1 MSSKGGSAQAATPT
15 SSFSTPIELPTTP
28 RTSTALGLPVE
39 SAGYWSAEYPSSRE
53 ASSSRMH
60 CQVAHSPL
68 VTGKALTES
77 LSLMNIA
84 DMTDHTKPPIGWQ
97 HKAFGT
103 DIYGLHSSDLEA
115 LGISA
120 LDGDL
125 PFPVM
130 TLNREAIS
138 HNVDLMAQFCA
149 DHDVDM
155 APHAKTTMS
164 PELVRRQLD
173 AGAWGMTAATVAQ
186 ARILREFGIDTII
199 IASQVLDPAGIRW
212 ICNVQQTDPGF
223 FVATLVDSI
232 ESVQLMER
240 LIAKVSPSS
249 RIRVLVEL
257 GYDSGRAGART
268 LDQALDVARAASQTQ
283 SLVLTGVE
291 GFEGMMPGGSVAAR
305 RISVDSYLRSARVF
319 TEICAAENLFEN
331 NSTQAPLPLVTF
343 GGSAFHDLVVREL
356 AGRWATGNGVR
367 IVLRSGCYITHDH
380 GLYAD
385 TSPWADGPRTL
396 RAAAEVWGVVLSLP
410 EPYPSRAG
418 RSSASVVATWVPTQ
432 AFPQYCGDA
441 ERAPISRLGNCP
453 SLHSTISTLTSICRQ
468 ISMCVSVISWAAE
481 SRTRA
486 RLSTSGH

>member
-1 MSSKGGSAQAATPT
+1 M
-15 SSFSTPIELPTTP
+15 
-28 RTSTALGLPVE
+28 
-39 SAGYWSAEYPSSRE
+39 
-53 ASSSRMH
+53 
-60 CQVAHSPL
+60 
-68 VTGKALTES
+68 TGQALTES
-77 LSLMNIA
+77 LLLMNIA
-84 DMTDHTKPPIGWQ
+84 DTTDHTNPPIGWQ

-103 DIYGLHSSDLEA
+103 DLNGLRSSDLEA

-125 PFPVM
+125 PLPVM
-130 TLNREAIS
+130 TLDREAIS
-138 HNVDLMAQFCA
+138 HNVDLMAKFCA
-149 DHDVDM
+149 DHDVDL

-186 ARILREFGIDTII
+186 ARILREFGVDTII

-212 ICNVQQTDPGF
+212 ICDVQQTDPGF

-232 ESVQLMER
+232 ESVQLMES

-257 GYDSGRAGART
+257 GYDNGRAGART

-291 GFEGMMPGGSVAAR
+291 GFEGMMPGASVAAR

-319 TEICAAENLFEN
+319 TEICVAENLFEN

-367 IVLRSGCYITHDH
+367 VVLRSGCYITHDH

-410 EPYPSRAG
+410 EPGRAILGFG
-418 RSSASVVATWVPTQ
+418 RRDVGSDAGFPTVLWRRREGSNQSARELSISALNDQHAYVDLPGNFDVRVGDLLGCGISHPCTTFDKWSLIPEVDARYRVVGSVHT
-432 AFPQYCGDA
+432 FF
-441 ERAPISRLGNCP
+441 
-453 SLHSTISTLTSICRQ
+453 
-468 ISMCVSVISWAAE
+468 
-481 SRTRA
+481 
-486 RLSTSGH
+486 